1 MRVYSL
7 PLSPLLSALLLFL
20 SASLFLIHP
29 HLYAFWTGSMGVGG
43 RGNVVVVAGVVAAT
57 LAALVPIVVMPLFQQ
72 DQYGTCPGLLLSP
85 PLISLV

>member
-1 MRVYSL
+1 
-7 PLSPLLSALLLFL
+7 
-20 SASLFLIHP
+20 
-29 HLYAFWTGSMGVGG
+29 MGVGG